1 MGGDLRVRSFDGAG
15 SAFTVT
21 LRTPRS
27 DEDRAAI

>member
-15 SAFTVT
+15 SAFAVT

-27 DEDRAAI
+27 EEDRAAI